1 MLRHAATKLTTRDL
15 DTNYHDGPISEPLR
29 ETNRTGASST
39 QASTVRRSASIDT
52 LAERSY
58 ARLRHALIVGQ
69 LAPGERTTLA
79 SLARQLGTSITPV
92 RDALSRL
99 TAADALYQN
108 RQSGVVV
115 PLLSHADLEELLRLR
130 LAVEGFAFVS
140 AAPHHRAADWRRFN
154 VLQADVCRA
163 AELDEPTRFAAAVWS
178 LRVVLLE
185 LARPS
190 VLAMLADRIWCRFGP
205 TFAQMMA
212 DAGGGAKSPAISA
225 KS

>member
-1 MLRHAATKLTTRDL
+1 
-15 DTNYHDGPISEPLR
+15 
-29 ETNRTGASST
+29 
-39 QASTVRRSASIDT
+39 
-52 LAERSY
+52 
-58 ARLRHALIVGQ
+58 
-69 LAPGERTTLA
+69 
-79 SLARQLGTSITPV
+79 
-92 RDALSRL
+92 
-99 TAADALYQN
+99 
-108 RQSGVVV
+108 VVV

-130 LAVEGFAFVS
+130 LAVESFAFVS

-212 DAGGGAKSPAISA
+212 DAERRRQVTCHLGKIVRGIGNHDLEEARRALLDEIDAGTVPCSSNIADKLPAPPIVPSSTTTCRMLAADGKSGADHV
-225 KS
+225 